1 MYGTVSGRFGSTPAE
16 AYEFIVRMGERAQIV
31 DRGDEV
37 DVKLLGGGSYGAF
50 FRSRELC
57 EKEAQKLR
65 DMLPAKARALDQY
78 R

>member
-1 MYGTVSGRFGSTPAE
+1 
-16 AYEFIVRMGERAQIV
+16 MGERAQIV